1 MLTCHFTMRKF
12 IFILFLL
19 FSASLQAQKSG
30 EQKGFAATLTGA
42 LIPISQPGLGIQ
54 PGAEYRFNDRISLL
68 AEIAIPV
75 NKKNSKDSSELNK
88 QYLRIKSEI
97 RYSLLSKSK
106 KNHLYAGFQVSSS
119 SRRFINQNGF
129 IYDKQGADSVTYY
142 NKASVNSPVRT
153 VSVQFGSVITNGQ
166 FAVDIF
172 AGIGARFIHTTISD
186 VEIPVRG
193 VILRAD
199 GLRLT
204 ASYSY
209 AGNATML
216 LLNGGVRFMWHFY
229 NFRHPQKR

>member
-1 MLTCHFTMRKF
+1 MLTCHFTMRKLSI
-12 IFILFLL
+12 IFFLF
-19 FSASLQAQKSG
+19 FSATLHAQK
-30 EQKGFAATLTGA
+30 ENDQKGFAVTLAGA

-54 PGAEYRFNDRISLL
+54 PGVEYRFNDRFSLL

-88 QYLRIKSEI
+88 QYIRFKSEI

-106 KNHLYAGFQVSSS
+106 KNHLYAGFQVSTSR
-119 SRRFINQNGF
+119 RRFINQNGF
-129 IYDKQGADSVTYY
+129 IYDSQGADSVTYY
-142 NKASVNSPVRT
+142 DKASINSPVTT
-153 VSVQFGSVITNGQ
+153 VSLQFGSIITKGR
-166 FAVDIF
+166 FAVDVF

-209 AGNATML
+209 AGNATMF
-216 LLNGGVRFMWHFY
+216 LLNGGIRLMWHFY
-229 NFRHPQKR
+229 QFHHPRKL